1 MTAPA
6 YSGLIILFRFAYY
19 LLVIMHMCIAFYMAY
34 TWTRFSWD
42 TIIYKGPH
50 QQNIMETSKGC

>member
-6 YSGLIILFRFAYY
+6 YSGLIILFRFVYY

-34 TWTRFSWD
+34 TWTRL
-42 TIIYKGPH
+42 IYKGPD
-50 QQNIMETSKGC
+50 QQNIMETCKGC

>member
-19 LLVIMHMCIAFYMAY
+19 LLVIMHMCIELYMAY
-34 TWTRFSWD
+34 TWTRL
-42 TIIYKGPH
+42 IYKGPH

>member
-19 LLVIMHMCIAFYMAY
+19 LLVIMHMCIAILHGIYMNQVQL
-34 TWTRFSWD
+34 
-42 TIIYKGPH
+42 GH
-50 QQNIMETSKGC
+50 NNL